1 MTNSTIDM
9 TLFKELQDTAG
20 VDFAAE
26 LVGTFFEEAPLMLA
40 ELRSAQASAA
50 ADKFRRAAHSLK
62 TNADTFGATR
72 LGQLA
77 RELEL
82 SGVPASAAALGPLE
96 AAYQDAAKALQEILH
111 G

>member
-20 VDFAAE
+20 ADFAAE

-40 ELRSAQASAA
+40 ELRSAQASAS

-82 SGVPASAAALGPLE
+82 GGVPARAAALGPLE

>member
-1 MTNSTIDM
+1 MTHLTIDM

-20 VDFAAE
+20 ADFAAE

-40 ELRSAQASAA
+40 ELRSAQASAS

-82 SGVPASAAALGPLE
+82 GGVPARAAALGPLE
-96 AAYQDAAKALQEILH
+96 AAYQDAAKALKEILH

>member
-20 VDFAAE
+20 ADFAAE

-77 RELEL
+77 RALEL
-82 SGVPASAAALGPLE
+82 NGVPASASALGPLE
-96 AAYQDAAKALQEILH
+96 VAYQDAAKALQEILH